1 MKQNMNNTFAIS
13 ENRYIDSNE
22 FLYIKDNAI
31 MKSGVFE
38 YVGNEIG
45 LNDDNIYKVYRPKD
59 ELEKVYKS
67 FANKPITLEHEWIN
81 IKDNPDR
88 VVGNIGSNITFD
100 KDSGCIIAD
109 LLTITNK
116 EAIQDIMSG
125 IRNKLSA
132 GFTQELIKEDGTHDG
147 IEYQYKQVVTEINHL
162 ALCKI
167 PRDSSLVVHDS
178 KNKIKEAF
186 KMGYKNL
193 LNSFNSFMK
202 IKGIKTKDSM
212 PDEVIEKVKEAL
224 EIVKK
229 NDNDYEGGH
238 DEKILK
244 VIEIAESIPFDFTDL
259 SSDIDKQAE
268 FKNLEAIENDDL
280 ETAYDILKKI
290 AFNPTQDSD
299 APDDDKEAKIQDSDI
314 KELKDMLESILET
327 IKKSMPATDNDEV
340 PDKDKN
346 QDSDAPDDDKDKVT
360 KDSEI
365 DIEALKQEIT
375 EEIKDEIEKE
385 ESEFIEAYDSV
396 SNVVGKFSPYNAKG
410 KRKSVSEIYD
420 YGLKMLSLKQGIN
433 FGKVADSKSA
443 FIACSKTLEKIPDKI
458 MDSKQANNEIK
469 SDYVIPGE
477 IIKARS

>member
-1 MKQNMNNTFAIS
+1 MNNIFSIS

-45 LNDDNIYKVYRPKD
+45 LNDDKIYKVYRPKD

-67 FANKPITLEHEWIN
+67 FANKPITLEHEWIS

-116 EAIQDIMSG
+116 DAIQDIMNG
-125 IRNKLSA
+125 IRDKLSA
-132 GFTQELIKEDGTHDG
+132 GFTQDLIKEDGTHEG
-147 IEYQYKQVVTEINHL
+147 IDYQYKQVVTEINHL

-167 PRDSSLVVHDS
+167 PRDSSLIVHDS
-178 KNKIKEAF
+178 KNKYREAF

-202 IKGIKTKDSM
+202 IKGIHAKDSI

-229 NDNDYEGGH
+229 SDSDFEGGH

-244 VIEIAESIPFDFTDL
+244 VLEISENIPFDFQDIETN
-259 SSDIDKQAE
+259 IDKQVE
-268 FKNLEAIENDDL
+268 FKKLKELKDDDIES
-280 ETAYDILKKI
+280 AYEILRNI
-290 AFNPTQDSD
+290 AYNPTQDSETENTED
-299 APDDDKEAKIQDSDI
+299 KTQDDNVNQD
-314 KELKDMLESILET
+314 LESIIRSVISEEL
-327 IKKSMPATDNDEV
+327 KKVLGAKDSEEQ
-340 PDKDKN
+340 DKE
-346 QDSDAPDDDKDKVT
+346 T
-360 KDSEI
+360 KDSECKDNETETSEETKDNI
-365 DIEALKQEIT
+365 DIEAIKEEIT
-375 EEIKDEIEKE
+375 EEIKEQLEKD

-396 SNVVGKFSPYNAKG
+396 SNIVGKFSPYNSKG
-410 KRKSVSEIYD
+410 KRKSVNEIYD
-420 YGLKMLSLKQGIN
+420 YGLKMLSLQNGIN
-433 FGKVADSKSA
+433 VGKVKDSKSA
-443 FIACSKTLEKIPDKI
+443 FIACYKTLEKTQDKI
-458 MDSKQANNEIK
+458 MDSKKVNNEIK
-469 SDYVIPGE
+469 TDYVIPGE

>member
-45 LNDDNIYKVYRPKD
+45 LNDDKVYKVYRPKD
-59 ELEKVYKS
+59 ELEKIYKS

-100 KDSGCIIAD
+100 KDSGCIVAD

-125 IRNKLSA
+125 IRDKLSA

-193 LNSFNSFMK
+193 LNSLNSFLK

-212 PDEVIEKVKEAL
+212 PDEAIEKVKEAL

-229 NDNDYEGGH
+229 NDSDYEGGH

-244 VIEIAESIPFDFTDL
+244 VIEIAESIPFDFSDL
-259 SSDIDKQAE
+259 SGDVDKQEE
-268 FKNLEAIENDDL
+268 FKNLEAIENEDV
-280 ETAYDILKKI
+280 ESAYNILKKI
-290 AFNPTQDSD
+290 AFNPAQDSD
-299 APDDDKEAKIQDSDI
+299 APDDDKETKIQDSDL

-327 IKKSMPATDNDEV
+327 IKKSTPVADNDNV
-340 PDKDKN
+340 QDKDKN
-346 QDSDAPDDDKDKVT
+346 QDSDVPDDDKDKPA

-375 EEIKDEIEKE
+375 EEIKEEIEKE

-396 SNVVGKFSPYNAKG
+396 SSIVGKFSPYNAKG
-410 KRKSVSEIYD
+410 KRKSVNEIYD

-433 FGKVADSKSA
+433 IGKVADSKSA

-458 MDSKQANNEIK
+458 MDSKQVDNEIK